1 MSHVLPALSPFRR
14 LTTFAPPV
22 IGAAVLAWFLFVAAP
37 GQGLPLRPHAPD
49 WALLAAQAPVL
60 QVHIAA
66 ATVALVIGVL
76 LLAGIKGNILHR
88 TLGWTWALAMATV
101 AISSVFIRNIN
112 DGSFSWIHL
121 FTGWTIIILP
131 MALYA
136 ARTHNI
142 AAHRGRMTGLFVG
155 ALLIAG
161 MFTFFPGRL
170 MWRVFLG

>member
-1 MSHVLPALSPFRR
+1 MTQVLPALSPFRR

-49 WALLAAQAPVL
+49 WALLGQQAPVL

-66 ATVALVIGVL
+66 ATVALVIGMVL
-76 LLAGIKGNILHR
+76 LVGIKGNILHR

-101 AISSVFIRNIN
+101 AISSIFIRNIN
-112 DGSFSWIHL
+112 EGAFSWIHL

-136 ARTHNI
+136 ARTHNV

>member
-1 MSHVLPALSPFRR
+1 MSHALPALSPFRR

-88 TLGWTWALAMATV
+88 TLGWT
-101 AISSVFIRNIN
+101 
-112 DGSFSWIHL
+112 
-121 FTGWTIIILP
+121 
-131 MALYA
+131 
-136 ARTHNI
+136 
-142 AAHRGRMTGLFVG
+142 
-155 ALLIAG
+155 
-161 MFTFFPGRL
+161 
-170 MWRVFLG
+170 